1 MSEQYHN
8 QLGNVADELFTNPD
22 SRRACMI
29 YTRPS
34 IWSEYDK
41 GGMSD
46 FICTNA
52 VSYMI
57 RDNKLISVVQMRSN
71 DVVYGYKNDYAW
83 QKWMQKEVCDLVN
96 LQNDE
101 SLVKPG
107 DIYWQ
112 VQNLHVYEKHFGL
125 VE

>member
-1 MSEQYHN
+1 
-8 QLGNVADELFTNPD
+8 
-22 SRRACMI
+22 MI
-29 YTRPS
+29 YNRPS
-34 IWSEYDK
+34 IWNEYDK

-83 QKWMQKEVCDLVN
+83 QLWMQKEVCDLIN
-96 LQNDE
+96 MRHDWPLIQNDKT
-101 SLVKPG
+101 LVKPG

-112 VQNLHVYEKHFGL
+112 VQNLHVYEKHFNL
-125 VE
+125 VN